1 MKANKERYP
10 PRLVGKVML
19 LTFDCE
25 SWRADYRSFAEKYRS
40 RCNQSTRRKAVLWAY
55 GQAARGL
62 WEILPPDLR
71 SAAVTALI
79 KLILRN

>member
-1 MKANKERYP
+1 MAVENERSP

-19 LTFDCE
+19 LTFDFE
-25 SWRADYRSFAEKYRS
+25 SWRADYRSFSEEYRS
-40 RCNQSTRRKAVLWAY
+40 RCEQSGCRKAKLWAY

-62 WEILPPDLR
+62 WELIPPNVR
-71 SAAVTALI
+71 TAAVSALI